1 MDFTCNFCNKKYA
14 TISSLNHHQKSAKF
28 CLELQKKI
36 DNIETKIVPSI
47 YNCEYCEKI
56 FTTKFSLSK
65 HIDIC
70 DNRINQDK
78 VNDQIKELK
87 LIEEQYLKEKSE
99 LEKQNITLQHELKE
113 KNTLNQELKLK
124 EDQHLKD
131 KSELEKQIITFK
143 YELKEKETQLKEKE
157 HQINSQR
164 EDFLERISKL
174 ENTIK
179 EKDTILA
186 KNFDKLTTELAN
198 RPNIVNNTNN
208 SYTIEFNKLKDDLL
222 PFTDENIRN
231 CIKTI
236 NSNTLIY
243 FNDFDVSANFIGN
256 FINSVKTLAF
266 CTDVSRGCLVIKDE
280 NGKSSKI
287 MARDFTAKCF
297 DKGKKECIQVL
308 DRAVKF
314 LEQENRNQDIDDIEF
329 SKCLN
334 TLTYIKG
341 HITQGTENNFIRELA
356 SNLSKLVPQISKN
369 KSTNTLIEV

>member
-1 MDFTCNFCNKKYA
+1 MENICTFCNKQYNSL
-14 TISSLNHHQKSAKF
+14 SSLNYHQKTAKF
-28 CLELQKKI
+28 CLKLQQ
-36 DNIETKIVPSI
+36 NIQEENNTNFS
-47 YNCEYCEKI
+47 CEHCEKI
-56 FTTKFSLSK
+56 FSTKFNLNR
-65 HIDIC
+65 HLGIC
-70 DNRINQDK
+70 N
-78 VNDQIKELK
+78 IKILK
-87 LIEEQYLKEKSE
+87 D
-99 LEKQNITLQHELKE
+99 
-113 KNTLNQELKLK
+113 TLNQELKLK
-124 EDQHLKD
+124 EEQYLTE
-131 KSELEKQIITFK
+131 KSNLEKQIKEKDKQISKLENNIKDNTDLEKRIITFQ

-157 HQINSQR
+157 NQINSQR

-174 ENTIK
+174 ETTIK
-179 EKDTILA
+179 EKDTIIKEKDALLA

-297 DKGKKECIQVL
+297 DKGKKECIHVL

-314 LEQENRNQDIDDIEF
+314 LEQENRNQDIDDVEF

-356 SNLSKLVPQISKN
+356 SNLSKLVPQITKN
-369 KSTNTLIEV
+369 KPTNALIEV

>member
-1 MDFTCNFCNKKYA
+1 MENICTFCNKQYNSL
-14 TISSLNHHQKSAKF
+14 SSLNYHQKTAKF
-28 CLELQKKI
+28 CLKLQQ
-36 DNIETKIVPSI
+36 NIQEENNNTNFS
-47 YNCEYCEKI
+47 CEHCEKI
-56 FTTKFSLSK
+56 FSTKFNLNR
-65 HIDIC
+65 HLGIC
-70 DNRINQDK
+70 N
-78 VNDQIKELK
+78 IKILK
-87 LIEEQYLKEKSE
+87 D
-99 LEKQNITLQHELKE
+99 
-113 KNTLNQELKLK
+113 TLNQELKLK
-124 EDQHLKD
+124 EEYYLKEKSELDKQIINFNEKIKEKDKQISKLENNIKD
-131 KSELEKQIITFK
+131 KSKLEKQIISFQ

-157 HQINSQR
+157 NQLKDKELQ
-164 EDFLERISKL
+164 ISKL

-179 EKDTILA
+179 EKDTLLA
-186 KNFDKLTTELAN
+186 KNYDKLATEFAN
-198 RPNIVNNTNN
+198 KPNNIVNNTNN

-297 DKGKKECIQVL
+297 DKGKKECIHVL

-314 LEQENRNQDIDDIEF
+314 LEQENRNQDIDDVEF

-356 SNLSKLVPQISKN
+356 SNLSKLVPQITKN
-369 KSTNTLIEV
+369 KPTNALLD